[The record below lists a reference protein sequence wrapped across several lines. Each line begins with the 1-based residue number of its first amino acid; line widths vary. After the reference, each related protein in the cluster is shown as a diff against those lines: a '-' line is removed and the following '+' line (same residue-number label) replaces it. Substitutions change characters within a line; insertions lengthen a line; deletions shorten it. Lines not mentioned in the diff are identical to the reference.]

1 MIIPFESFNSL
12 KWYGRTLD
20 KDKIRYFDYSASG
33 FEFCF
38 TGTKALADFVSDPQ
52 S

>member
-1 MIIPFESFNSL
+1 MEISLEQL

-20 KDKIRYFDYSASG
+20 LDGCRYFDYSASG

-38 TGTKALADFVSDPQ
+38 TGKKASCTNYSDSP
-52 S
+52 